1 MWAFKHKK
9 KSHLRKE
16 AEIPTASL
24 GDIVFL
30 LLIFFLVTTSMNPDK
45 GLGLTLPPPGEEVKL
60 TKDDVLSIYINSEGK
75 ILIGEEIVVLDKVKK
90 NIKDR
95 LRKNPKLVVS
105 LITDVNARYNS
116 MVDVLDEI
124 KVSFIELRKENPDF
138 KERISL
144 ATPVF

>member
-1 MWAFKHKK
+1 MALQVPKK
-9 KSHLRKE
+9 MHLKKD

-24 GDIVFL
+24 ADIVFL

-60 TKDDVLSIYINSEGK
+60 LKENILSVYINAEGRL
-75 ILIGEEIVVLDKVKK
+75 LIGEDIIPLKQLKPKVKERIR
-90 NIKDR
+90 N
-95 LRKNPKLVVS
+95 NPKLVVS
-105 LITDVNARYNS
+105 LITDVRAKYSS
-116 MVDVLDEI
+116 MIDALDEI
-124 KVSFIELRKENPDF
+124 KVAFEELKKENPDF